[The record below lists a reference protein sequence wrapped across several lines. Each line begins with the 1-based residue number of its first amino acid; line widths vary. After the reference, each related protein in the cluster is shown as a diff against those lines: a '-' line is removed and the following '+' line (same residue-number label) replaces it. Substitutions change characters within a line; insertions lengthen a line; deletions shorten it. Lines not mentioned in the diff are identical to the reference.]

1 VSPIRPGRV
10 AYWLLGWLLT
20 VVATYVWTGFARSR
34 GLVAPV
40 VPGLPTLIVGVVLCG
55 VGLTMARRF
64 GRQWAGLLVGGLG
77 ILSVGV
83 GVANV
88 VR

>member
-1 VSPIRPGRV
+1 MRPGRV
-10 AYWLLGWLLT
+10 AYWLLGWLLS
-20 VVATYVWTGFARSR
+20 VVATYVGTGYAGSR

-40 VPGLPTLIVGVVLCG
+40 VPGLPTLILGVVLCG

-64 GRQWAGLLVGGLG
+64 GRQWAGLLVAGVG
-77 ILSVGV
+77 ILSVGL
-83 GVANV
+83 GVANT